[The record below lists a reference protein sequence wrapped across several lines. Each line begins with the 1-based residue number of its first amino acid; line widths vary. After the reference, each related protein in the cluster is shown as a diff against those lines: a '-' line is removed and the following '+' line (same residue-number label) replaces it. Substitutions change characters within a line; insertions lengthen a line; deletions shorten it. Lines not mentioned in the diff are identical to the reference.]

1 MKIKDD
7 LKISGELAIIVT
19 DKNGH
24 IKQSMKVPNLVVT
37 TGKQY
42 IASRMAGTAA
52 AVMSHMAIGSGTAA
66 ANANNTALGNELG
79 RAGSPLFSL
88 QASGNIITATAT
100 FVEGVGT
107 GAISEAGIFN
117 ASSAGT
123 MLARTTFPLLT
134 KESTDTVNITWVI
147 SITGS

>member
-42 IASRMAGTAA
+42 IASRMAGTAD
-52 AVMSHMAIGSGTAA
+52 AVMSHMAVGSGTTA
-66 ANANNTALGNELG
+66 ANANNTTLGNELG
-79 RAGSPLFSL
+79 RAGSPLFL
-88 QASGNIITATAT
+88 FQASGNTITATAT
-100 FVEGVGT
+100 FVDGVGT

-117 ASSAGT
+117 DALGGT
-123 MLARTTFPLLT
+123 MLCRTVFPVVN
-134 KESTDTVNITWVI
+134 KQASDTIAITWTITI
-147 SITGS
+147 S

>member
-19 DKNGH
+19 DKSGH
-24 IKQSMKVPNLVVT
+24 ITQSMKVPNLVVT

-42 IASRMAGTAA
+42 IASRMAGTTA

-79 RAGSPLFSL
+79 RAGSPLFSF

-117 ASSAGT
+117 ASSGGT
-123 MLARTTFPLLT
+123 MLCRTVFPVLN
-134 KESTDTVNITWVI
+134 KQASDTIAITWTITI
-147 SITGS
+147 S

>member
-24 IKQSMKVPNLVVT
+24 ITQSMKVPNLVVT

-42 IASRMAGTAA
+42 IASRMAGTTAT
-52 AVMSHMAIGSGTAA
+52 VMSHMAIGTGTAA

-79 RAGSPLFSL
+79 RAGSPLFSF

-117 ASSAGT
+117 ASSGGT
-123 MLARTTFPLLT
+123 MLCRTVFPVVN
-134 KESTDTVNITWVI
+134 KQASDTIAITWTITI
-147 SITGS
+147 S

>member
-7 LKISGELAIIVT
+7 LKISGELVIIVT
-19 DKNGH
+19 DKSGH
-24 IKQSMKVPNLVVT
+24 ITQSMKVPNLVVT

-42 IASRMAGTAA
+42 IASRMAGTTA
-52 AVMSHMAIGSGTAA
+52 AVMSHMAIGSGTAS

-79 RAGSPLFSL
+79 RAGSPLFSF

-117 ASSAGT
+117 ASSGGT
-123 MLARTTFPLLT
+123 MLCRTVFPVVN
-134 KESTDTVNITWVI
+134 KQASDTIAITWTITI
-147 SITGS
+147 S

>member
-19 DKNGH
+19 DKSGH

-42 IASRMAGTAA
+42 IASRMAGTAT
-52 AVMSHMAIGSGTAA
+52 AVMSHMAIGSGTAS

-79 RAGSPLFSL
+79 RAGSPLFSF

-117 ASSAGT
+117 ASSGGT
-123 MLARTTFPLLT
+123 MLCRTVFPVVN
-134 KESTDTVNITWVI
+134 KQASDTIAITWTITI
-147 SITGS
+147 S

>member
-19 DKNGH
+19 DNSGH

-42 IASRMAGTAA
+42 IASRMAGTAT
-52 AVMSHMAIGSGTAA
+52 AVMSHMAIGSGTAS

-79 RAGSPLFSL
+79 RAGSPLFSF

-117 ASSAGT
+117 ASSGGT
-123 MLARTTFPLLT
+123 MLCRTVFPVVN
-134 KESTDTVNITWVI
+134 KQASDTIAITWTITI
-147 SITGS
+147 S

>member
-7 LKISGELAIIVT
+7 LKISGELVIIVT
-19 DKNGH
+19 DKSGH
-24 IKQSMKVPNLVVT
+24 ITQSMKVPNLVVT
-37 TGKQY
+37 AGKQY
-42 IASRMAGTAA
+42 IASRMAGTTA

-79 RAGSPLFSL
+79 RAGSPLFSF

-117 ASSAGT
+117 ASSGGT
-123 MLARTTFPLLT
+123 MLCRTVFPVVN
-134 KESTDTVNITWVI
+134 KQASDTIAITWTITI
-147 SITGS
+147 S

>member
-7 LKISGELAIIVT
+7 LKISGELSIIVT

-52 AVMSHMAIGSGTAA
+52 AVMSRMAIGSGTAA

-88 QASGNIITATAT
+88 QTSGNTITATAT

-117 ASSAGT
+117 AASGGT
-123 MLARTTFPLLT
+123 MLCRTVFPVVN
-134 KESTDTVNITWVI
+134 KQASDTIAITWTITI
-147 SITGS
+147 S

>member
-7 LKISGELAIIVT
+7 LKISGELVIIVT
-19 DKNGH
+19 DKSGH
-24 IKQSMKVPNLVVT
+24 ITQSMKVPNLVVT

-42 IASRMAGTAA
+42 IASRMAGTTAT
-52 AVMSHMAIGSGTAA
+52 VMSHMAIGSGTAA

-79 RAGSPLFSL
+79 RAGSPLFSF
-88 QASGNIITATAT
+88 QASGNTITATAT

-117 ASSAGT
+117 ASSGGT
-123 MLARTTFPLLT
+123 MLCRTVFPVVN
-134 KESTDTVNITWVI
+134 KQASDTIAITWTITI
-147 SITGS
+147 S

>member
-7 LKISGELAIIVT
+7 LKISGELVIIVT
-19 DKNGH
+19 DKSGH
-24 IKQSMKVPNLVVT
+24 ITQSMKVPNLVVT

-42 IASRMAGTAA
+42 IASRMAGTAT
-52 AVMSHMAIGSGTAA
+52 AVMSHMAIGSGTAS

-79 RAGSPLFSL
+79 RAGSPLFSF

-117 ASSAGT
+117 AASGGT
-123 MLARTTFPLLT
+123 MLCRTVFPVVN
-134 KESTDTVNITWVI
+134 KQASDTIAITWTITI
-147 SITGS
+147 S

>member
-42 IASRMAGTAA
+42 IASRMAGTAT

-66 ANANNTALGNELG
+66 ANANNTTLGNELG

-88 QASGNIITATAT
+88 QASGNTITATAT

-117 ASSAGT
+117 AASNGT
-123 MLARTTFPLLT
+123 MLCRTVFPVVN
-134 KESTDTVNITWVI
+134 KQANDTIAITWTITI
-147 SITGS
+147 S

>member
-7 LKISGELAIIVT
+7 LKISGELVIIVT
-19 DKNGH
+19 DKSGH
-24 IKQSMKVPNLVVT
+24 ITQSMKVPNLVVT

-42 IASRMAGTAA
+42 IASRMAGTTA

-79 RAGSPLFSL
+79 RAGSPLFSF

-117 ASSAGT
+117 ASSGGT
-123 MLARTTFPLLT
+123 MLCRTVFPVVN
-134 KESTDTVNITWVI
+134 KQASDTIAITWTITI
-147 SITGS
+147 S

>member
-7 LKISGELAIIVT
+7 LKISGELSIIVT

-37 TGKQY
+37 AGKQY

-66 ANANNTALGNELG
+66 ANANDTALGNELG

-88 QASGNIITATAT
+88 QASGNTITATAT

-117 ASSAGT
+117 ASSGGT
-123 MLARTTFPLLT
+123 MLCRTVFPVVN
-134 KESTDTVNITWVI
+134 KQASDTIAITWTITI
-147 SITGS
+147 S

>member
-19 DKNGH
+19 DKSGH

-52 AVMSHMAIGSGTAA
+52 AVMSHMAIGSGTAS

-79 RAGSPLFSL
+79 RAGSPLFSF

-117 ASSAGT
+117 ASSGGT
-123 MLARTTFPLLT
+123 MLCRTVFPVVN
-134 KESTDTVNITWVI
+134 KQASDTIAITWTITI
-147 SITGS
+147 S

>member
-19 DKNGH
+19 DKSGH

-42 IASRMAGTAA
+42 IASRMAGTAT
-52 AVMSHMAIGSGTAA
+52 AVMSHMAIGSGTAS

-79 RAGSPLFSL
+79 RAGSPLFSF

-117 ASSAGT
+117 AASGGT
-123 MLARTTFPLLT
+123 MLCRTVFPVVN
-134 KESTDTVNITWVI
+134 KQASDTIAITWTITI
-147 SITGS
+147 S

>member
-7 LKISGELAIIVT
+7 LKISGELSIIVT

-37 TGKQY
+37 AGKQY

-79 RAGSPLFSL
+79 RAGSPLFSF
-88 QASGNIITATAT
+88 QASDNIITATAT

-117 ASSAGT
+117 ASSGGT
-123 MLARTTFPLLT
+123 MLCRTVFPVVN
-134 KESTDTVNITWVI
+134 KQASDTIAITWTITI
-147 SITGS
+147 S

>member
-7 LKISGELAIIVT
+7 LKISGELSIIVT

-42 IASRMAGTAA
+42 IASRMAGTTT
-52 AVMSHMAIGSGTAA
+52 AVMSHMAIGSGTAS

-79 RAGSPLFSL
+79 RAGSPLFSF
-88 QASGNIITATAT
+88 QASGNTITATAT

-117 ASSAGT
+117 ASSGGT
-123 MLARTTFPLLT
+123 MLCRTVFPVVN
-134 KESTDTVNITWVI
+134 KQASDTIAITWTITI
-147 SITGS
+147 S

>member
-19 DKNGH
+19 DKSGH

-42 IASRMAGTAA
+42 IASRMAGTAT
-52 AVMSHMAIGSGTAA
+52 AVMSRMAIGSGTAA
-66 ANANNTALGNELG
+66 ANANDTALGNELG
-79 RAGSPLFSL
+79 RARSPLFSL

-117 ASSAGT
+117 ASSGGT
-123 MLARTTFPLLT
+123 MLCRTVFPVVN
-134 KESTDTVNITWVI
+134 KQASDTIAITWTITI
-147 SITGS
+147 S

>member
-42 IASRMAGTAA
+42 IASRMAGTTA

-79 RAGSPLFSL
+79 RAGSPLFSF

-117 ASSAGT
+117 ASSGGT
-123 MLARTTFPLLT
+123 MLCRTVFPVVN
-134 KESTDTVNITWVI
+134 KQASDTIAITWTITI
-147 SITGS
+147 S